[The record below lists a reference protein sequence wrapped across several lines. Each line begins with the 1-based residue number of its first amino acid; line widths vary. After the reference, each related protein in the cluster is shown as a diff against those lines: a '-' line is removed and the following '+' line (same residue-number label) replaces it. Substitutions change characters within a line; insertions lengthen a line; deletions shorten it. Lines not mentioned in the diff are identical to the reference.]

1 MTLSGSDKA
10 NDLLSSQIDSLI
22 CLRDEIKDNDRQ
34 GFQTLLFNFT
44 PFMSL
49 GKASRSEIEYDRG
62 WNVSRDLTILVT
74 PFAHTP
80 LLLSRHSINVG
91 EANEA

>member
-22 CLRDEIKDNDRQ
+22 CLLDEIKDNDGQ

-49 GKASRSEIEYDRG
+49 GKASHGEIEYDRG
-62 WNVSRDLTILVT
+62 
-74 PFAHTP
+74 
-80 LLLSRHSINVG
+80 
-91 EANEA
+91 